1 MSEDQNYGYILRLST
16 EDWRDQVYELKKYY
30 SGVMRGWKRETPILL
45 AMKTDAGDSF
55 IGYGVVGKVEHLWEL
70 PPEEEAYCRKNNWK
84 CALTFK
90 ALNRFERPYPIKE
103 SILSEDPRR
112 GSFLHAARLTEDQVD
127 AILDAAEEYQEKT
140 ENP

>member
-30 SGVMRGWKRETPILL
+30 SGVMRGWKRETPVLL

-70 PPEEEAYCRKNNWK
+70 SPEEEAYCRENNWK

-103 SILSEDPRR
+103 SLLSEDPRR

-127 AILDAAEEYQEKT
+127 ALLDAAEEYQGKT